1 MTFEEAKKRVEELR
15 RLINYHNWRYYVL
28 NQPEITDAEYDAL
41 FRELQQL
48 EEMFPEL
55 ITPDSPTQRVGAPPA
70 EEFATVSHREPMLS
84 LQNAFNE
91 DELREFDRRI
101 KRFLELPESTE
112 IEYVCELKIDGLAVN
127 LTYENGSFVRGATRG
142 DGYNGEDVTNNLKTI
157 HSIPL
162 RMLLDDP
169 PSFIEV
175 RGEVYMSHEE
185 FLRVNEE
192 RRRHGE
198 PPFANPRNAAAG
210 SVRQLD
216 PNVTARRKL
225 DIFCYGIGAHEGISF
240 STHWEVL
247 QWLKRAGFKVNP
259 HSKLVKGID
268 AVVDYCVE
276 WTERHRELDYDTDG
290 VVVKVNSIEMQEA
303 LGHVARAPRWAI
315 AYKFPPEEKETI
327 VKDIIVQV
335 GRTGA
340 LTPVA
345 ILEPVNV
352 GGAVVSRATLHNE
365 DEIKRLGV
373 MIGDHVIVRRAG
385 EVIPEVVRVV
395 KEKRTGKERPFE
407 FPKTCPVC
415 GTPVHRPPGEVVARC
430 PNIACPA
437 RLKESIRHFVQ
448 RRAMDIEHVGPAL
461 IDQLVGRGLV
471 KDPAD
476 LYFLKK
482 EDLLGLER
490 MADKSA
496 QNVLDAIEAS
506 KNRPLSRVIF
516 ALGIRHVGEHI
527 AEVLAEHFGSI
538 DRLSKATYDE
548 LISIPEIG
556 PTIAESIVNFFKQPR
571 NLEVIEKLRKAGV
584 RLEER
589 KVEVLE
595 EKPEIAGKAFVFT
608 GALQSMT
615 REEAQELVRAFG
627 GRAASSVSRKT
638 DYLVVGESPGSKLDK
653 ARRLGVKTITEEEFL
668 RMLGVSS
675 PEEARNLLQKV
686 KGGAPQREEEREGA
700 ASRASSSG
708 GGQQLRLL

>member
-1 MTFEEAKKRVEELR
+1 MTLEEARKRVEELR

-41 FRELQQL
+41 FRELQEL
-48 EEMFPEL
+48 EEKFPEL
-55 ITPDSPTQRVGAPPA
+55 VTPDSPTQRVGAPPA
-70 EEFATVSHREPMLS
+70 EEFETVSHREPMLS

-91 DELREFDRRI
+91 EELREFDKRI
-101 KRFLELPESTE
+101 KRFLELPESAE

-127 LTYENGSFVRGATRG
+127 LTYENGSLVRGATRG
-142 DGYNGEDVTNNLKTI
+142 DGYTGENVTNNLKTI
-157 HSIPL
+157 RSIPL
-162 RMLLDDP
+162 RLLVDDP
-169 PSFIEV
+169 PPLVEV

-185 FLRVNEE
+185 FLKVNEE

-216 PNVTARRKL
+216 PNVTAKRKL
-225 DIFCYGIGAHEGISF
+225 DIFCYGVGAHEGISF
-240 STHWEVL
+240 STHWETL
-247 QWLKRAGFKVNP
+247 EWLKRAGFKVNP
-259 HSKLVKGID
+259 HSRLVKGIE
-268 AVVDYCVE
+268 AVVEYCKE
-276 WTERHRELDYDTDG
+276 WEERHRELDYDTDG

-303 LGHVARAPRWAI
+303 LGHVARAPRWAV

-365 DEIKRLGV
+365 DEIKRLGI

-385 EVIPEVVRVV
+385 EVIPEVVRVI

-407 FPKTCPVC
+407 FPKKCPVC

-461 IDQLVGRGLV
+461 IDQLVERGLV

-476 LYFLKK
+476 LYYLRR
-482 EDLLGLER
+482 EDLLKLER
-490 MADKSA
+490 MAEKSA
-496 QNVLDAIEAS
+496 QNVIDAIERS
-506 KNRPLSRVIF
+506 KDRPLSRVIF

-527 AEVLAEHFGSI
+527 AEILAEHFGSI

-548 LISIPEIG
+548 LVSIPEIG
-556 PTIAESIVNFFKQPR
+556 PTIAESIVEFFKQPR

-584 RLEER
+584 RLEEKR
-589 KVEVLE
+589 VEVLE
-595 EKPEIAGKAFVFT
+595 ERPEIAGKTFVFT
-608 GALQSMT
+608 GALQSMS
-615 REEAQELVRAFG
+615 REEAHELVRAFG
-627 GRAASSVSRKT
+627 GRASSSVSRKT

-675 PEEARNLLQKV
+675 PEEARALVQKV
-686 KGGAPQREEEREGA
+686 KGGARERKEERPALEKP
-700 ASRASSSG
+700 SPG

>member
-169 PSFIEV
+169 PPFIEV